1 MVDVKQKA
9 MTLDIVSAER
19 LLFSGDV
26 LQIEVSG
33 EMGELGVC
41 PGHTPLLTSI
51 KPGNVCVVLPNQKEE
66 VYYVSGGMLEVQ
78 PEVVTVLADPAA
90 RADDIDQAQAL
101 AAKERAEKA
110 VSERRSEIEYSQAL
124 AELADATARL
134 RAIQRLRKK

>member
-1 MVDVKQKA
+1 MVDVKQKT
-9 MTLDIVSAER
+9 MRLDIVSAER

-26 LQIEVSG
+26 LQLEVSG
-33 EMGELGVC
+33 EMGDLGVC

-78 PEVVTVLADPAA
+78 PEVATVLADTAA

>member
-1 MVDVKQKA
+1 MVDVKQKT

-26 LQIEVSG
+26 LQLEVSG
-33 EMGELGVC
+33 EMGDLGVC

-78 PEVVTVLADPAA
+78 PEVATVLADTAA

>member
-78 PEVVTVLADPAA
+78 PEVVTVLADTAA

>member
-1 MVDVKQKA
+1 MVDVKQKV
-9 MTLDIVSAER
+9 MKLDIVSAER

-26 LQIEVSG
+26 LQVEVSG
-33 EMGELGVC
+33 EMGDLGIC

-51 KPGNVCVVLPNQKEE
+51 KPGNVCVVLSNQKEE

-78 PEVVTVLADPAA
+78 PEVVTVLADTAA

-110 VSERRSEIEYSQAL
+110 VSERRSDIEYSQAL